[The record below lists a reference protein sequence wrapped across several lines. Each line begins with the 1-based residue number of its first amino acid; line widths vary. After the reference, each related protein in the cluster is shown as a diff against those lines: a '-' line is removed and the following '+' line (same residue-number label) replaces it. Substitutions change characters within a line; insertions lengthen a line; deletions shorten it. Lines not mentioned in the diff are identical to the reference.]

1 MTGSFLLLAT
11 TIGSALLI
19 GFIPALLGRLRPAL
33 AAGLEIPEPALDR
46 LKTGYSL
53 SLIPLMLCAG
63 WAVDHWGDK
72 EVLFAGNLLA
82 ALGIAALGM
91 RPSFHSLIWVVLTL
105 GAAVSCL
112 TCAALTLMP
121 VAFWGVPADPT
132 EVAERAASL
141 NLGFIAVGLG
151 SLVLPPLTEVALK
164 RIGLRQ
170 CLLVVAFL
178 CLLPATFAVFTARS
192 EIPEHP
198 PSANPSAILAEPVL
212 WLACLVMFFYYPL
225 EGSLHTWVKSYL
237 ANLGYDEIN
246 IARWHAAFWGI
257 FLAARLAAGLYLDP
271 RYEAWV
277 IFFLVLTSAITLG
290 NLAGAYGQRS
300 ARELLLVGALL
311 GSILPTFL
319 GVVLS
324 QFPKAQGTAL
334 GIMFS
339 LGSASNLLVQPM
351 LARFSRGHS
360 VQVTIRVPL
369 ALALAV
375 AVPCLILA
383 LALAR

>member
-1 MTGSFLLLAT
+1 
-11 TIGSALLI
+11 
-19 GFIPALLGRLRPAL
+19 
-33 AAGLEIPEPALDR
+33 
-46 LKTGYSL
+46 LKTGYLL

-91 RPSFHSLIWVVLTL
+91 RPSFHSLIWVVVTL
-105 GAAVSCL
+105 GSAVSCL

-121 VAFWGVPADPT
+121 VAFWGVPA
-132 EVAERAASL
+132 EGVAERAASL

-151 SLVLPPLTEVALK
+151 SLVLPPLTEVVLK
-164 RIGLRQ
+164 RFGFRQ

-178 CLLPATFAVFTARS
+178 CLFPATFTVFIGRT
-192 EIPEHP
+192 EFPEHL
-198 PSANPSAILAEPVL
+198 PSADPSAILAEPVL

-246 IARWHAAFWGI
+246 IARWHAAFWGF

-277 IFFLVLTSAITLG
+277 IFFLVLISAITLG

-319 GVVLS
+319 GVVVS
-324 QFPKAQGTAL
+324 QFPKSQGTAL
-334 GIMFS
+334 GILFS
-339 LGSASNLLVQPM
+339 LGTISSLLVQPV

-375 AVPCLILA
+375 AVPCLIPA
-383 LALAR
+383 LSLAR